1 MLIFRL
7 KYFISF
13 LLLLLIELFIALYVK
28 DSIIR
33 PWFGD
38 VLVVILIYTFLRCFL
53 KITYLKT
60 IIIVGIFSFTI
71 EFSQLFKLIEL
82 LGLENYQLAHWILGS
97 SFNWWDF
104 LAYALGLLLVF
115 FIEKNQI
122 V

>member
-38 VLVVILIYTFLRCFL
+38 VLVVILIYTFLRSFL